1 MSLVGFLKA
10 GSLIGI
16 SAMCL
21 FSFLETDAWGEEWH
35 VYFGTYSGEKSRG
48 IYLSRFDTET
58 GHLSQP
64 QLAVELQNPSFLAVH
79 PKGRFLY
86 AAGETDSFE
95 GKKEGSVSAYAIDL
109 KTGALKFLDSKGSG
123 GTYPCHV
130 SLDRKGKCLL
140 VANYGSG
147 SLAAFGVD
155 RLGKFI
161 PSQSVV
167 QHQGS
172 SVDPQRQTGPHAH
185 FITTD
190 PDNRLALACDLGLD
204 KVLVYRLKT
213 GAPSLSPHRPY
224 GVPLEPGVGP
234 RHLVFHPSGQWVYV
248 LNEMGSSINIFD
260 FDPKRGALSHE
271 PQRQRTL
278 PPAYKDQNS
287 CAEIQVHPSGK
298 FLYASNRGHD
308 SIAAFSVD
316 PANGQLTPIDYFPS
330 GGKTPRHFTL
340 DPSGK
345 WLLAENQDS
354 DNVVV
359 FQVDEETGKL
369 RSSGQIVSIGKPVCA
384 VFVEAKRK

>member
-1 MSLVGFLKA
+1 MSFACFLKT

-16 SAMCL
+16 SAMSL
-21 FSFLETDAWGEEWH
+21 LSFLETNAQGEEWH
-35 VYFGTYSGEKSRG
+35 VYFGAYTGEKSRG
-48 IYLSRFDTET
+48 IYSARFDTDT
-58 GHLSQP
+58 GYLSQP

-79 PKGRFLY
+79 PKGRILY
-86 AAGETDSFE
+86 AVSESDGFE
-95 GKKEGSVSAYAIDL
+95 GKHEGSVSAYAIDP
-109 KTGALKFLDSKGSG
+109 KTGALKFLDRRGSG
-123 GTYPCHV
+123 GTYPCHL

-155 RLGKFI
+155 PLGKFNS
-161 PSQSVV
+161 SQSVV

-185 FITTD
+185 FVTTD
-190 PDNRLALACDLGLD
+190 PDNRLAVACDLGLD
-204 KVLVYRLKT
+204 KVLVYRLKPGKPFLT
-213 GAPSLSPHRPY
+213 PHSPY
-224 GVPLEPGVGP
+224 GVPVEPGAGP

-248 LNEMGSSINIFD
+248 LNEMGCSVDCFGFD
-260 FDPKRGALSHE
+260 SKRGALSLE
-271 PQRQRTL
+271 SQRQRTL
-278 PPAYKDQNS
+278 PTGYKEPNT
-287 CAEIQVHPSGK
+287 CAEIQIHPSGK
-298 FLYASNRGHD
+298 FLYASNRGHN

-316 PANGQLTPIDYFPS
+316 PANGQLTPIDYFSS

-359 FQVDEETGKL
+359 FQVDLETGRL
-369 RSSGQIVSIGKPVCA
+369 RPSGQMISIGKPVCA
-384 VFVEAKRK
+384 VFVEAKRR

>member
-1 MSLVGFLKA
+1 MSLARFLKA
-10 GSLIGI
+10 VSLIGI
-16 SAMCL
+16 SAMSL
-21 FSFLETDAWGEEWH
+21 LPLLETTAQGEEWH
-35 VYFGTYSGEKSRG
+35 VYFGTYTGEKSRG
-48 IYLSRFDTET
+48 IYSARFDTQT

-64 QLAVELQNPSFLAVH
+64 QLAVEMQNPSFLAVH

-86 AAGETDSFE
+86 AAGETDGFE
-95 GKKEGSVSAYAIDL
+95 GKHEGSVSAYAIDR
-109 KTGALKFLDSKGSG
+109 KTGALKFLDSKGSE
-123 GTYPCHV
+123 GTYPCHL
-130 SLDRKGKCLL
+130 SLDRKGNCLL

-155 RLGKFI
+155 RYGKFT
-161 PSQSVV
+161 PSKATV

-172 SVDPQRQTGPHAH
+172 SVDPQRQAGPHAH

-204 KVLVYRLKT
+204 KVLVYRLKP
-213 GAPSLSPHRPY
+213 AKPSLTPHRPY
-224 GVPLEPGVGP
+224 GVPVEPGVGP

-248 LNEMGSSINIFD
+248 LNEMGCSVDAFGFD
-260 FDPKRGALSHE
+260 AKRGALSQE
-271 PQRQRTL
+271 SQRQRTL
-278 PPAYKDQNS
+278 PADYKDPNT

-298 FLYASNRGHD
+298 FLYASNRGHN

-359 FQVDEETGKL
+359 FQVDEETGRL
-369 RSSGQIVSIGKPVCA
+369 RPSGQVISIGKPVCA